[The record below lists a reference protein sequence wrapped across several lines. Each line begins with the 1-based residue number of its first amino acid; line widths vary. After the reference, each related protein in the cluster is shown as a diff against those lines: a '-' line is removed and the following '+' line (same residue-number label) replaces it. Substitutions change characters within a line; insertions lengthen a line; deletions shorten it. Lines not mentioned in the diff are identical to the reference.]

1 MHSDD
6 VAEGAIR
13 IGTTDEKGHFKGTDY
28 KKLAF
33 GEPARNISMSL
44 QGGKLSQ
51 MTVEEYIRLA
61 NPQASE
67 ELVNRVKD
75 LVGIKE
81 DKDNP
86 SCISPSLMIDSG
98 GNNVS
103 GGQINRLNLAQALI
117 KDAPIMI
124 LDEPTAGVDAT
135 MSENIINYI
144 NGLKNDKTIVYIT
157 HNVDEVKSWRRLR
170 RWILEKTTVRKRQ
183 RSSAMTCLK
192 MLKKNPMSNFLP
204 IVMSDVLRA
213 DLQPNILT

>member
-1 MHSDD
+1 MRIGRGITLLSGASGAGKSSLLNLLMHSDD

-144 NGLKNDKTIVYIT
+144 NGLKMIKLLFT
-157 HNVDEVKSWRRLR
+157 
-170 RWILEKTTVRKRQ
+170 
-183 RSSAMTCLK
+183 
-192 MLKKNPMSNFLP
+192 
-204 IVMSDVLRA
+204 
-213 DLQPNILT
+213 